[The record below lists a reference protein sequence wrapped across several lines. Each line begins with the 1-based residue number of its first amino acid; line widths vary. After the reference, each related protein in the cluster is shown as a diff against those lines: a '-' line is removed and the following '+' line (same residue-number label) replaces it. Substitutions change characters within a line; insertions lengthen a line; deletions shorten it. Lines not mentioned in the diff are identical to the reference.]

1 MDDTAAKSSGY
12 FRLIRKSGI
21 PNQLPIL
28 LAMLF
33 FLLLLFGCAKEDNLA
48 LQNDMATTSDVAG
61 DKIKAHYEVTNL
73 VSDVSEYNPEI
84 IDTNLVNAWGIAI
97 SPTGVFWISAADKQ
111 RSVVY
116 NDEGETLRPPVT
128 MDGEPTGQ
136 VFNPTTG

>member
-12 FRLIRKSGI
+12 FRLQRKSGI

-33 FLLLLFGCAKEDNLA
+33 FLLFLLGCSKDDTLA
-48 LQNDMATTSDVAG
+48 LQNDIATTSDATG
-61 DKIKAHYEVTNL
+61 GKLKAHYEVTNL

-97 SPTGVFWISAADKQ
+97 SPTGVFWISAADRQ
-111 RSVVY
+111 
-116 NDEGETLRPPVT
+116 
-128 MDGEPTGQ
+128 
-136 VFNPTTG
+136 